1 MKFFGGR
8 NTKAKFTNWKLL
20 RFFYLIKMWMS
31 RGQHTVFIFQC
42 QTGFIVLCTK
52 WNWFESN
59 MFEFYLATKLSS
71 LFQNIINFSLIPSK
85 WQKEFWFDLQ
95 SPATL
100 SLSNKENWQFHYV
113 QDTGTGQYALS
124 LSLAYT
130 AQVLAIIFQTLPL
143 L

>member
-1 MKFFGGR
+1 
-8 NTKAKFTNWKLL
+8 
-20 RFFYLIKMWMS
+20 
-31 RGQHTVFIFQC
+31 
-42 QTGFIVLCTK
+42 
-52 WNWFESN
+52 